1 MCNRLRLGASVLNL
15 VFAAP
20 AAPKRLPLHHYQ
32 AGLPCCS
39 TRHQSPE
46 PGGNAILSLALR
58 LLLPISQPNL
68 PISPRPP
75 TSVSPHSAHR
85 LISSSNLSLLCV
97 SACVLR
103 FACRIFTPFGSVCRY
118 AHSITDTPAPRT
130 ATFFFIYSGF
140 FLLFCRH
147 FTYSHTYTHTHR
159 GTYTDTDCS
168 PAIRARTRWQ
178 TATKKRAARK

>member
-1 MCNRLRLGASVLNL
+1 MCNRLRLRGIGSKSGCLLHRLHRNDSL
-15 VFAAP
+15 SITIRP
-20 AAPKRLPLHHYQ
+20 AYHVALP
-32 AGLPCCS
+32 G
-39 TRHQSPE
+39 TRVQSPV
-46 PGGNAILSLALR
+46 GMLSYHWR
-58 LLLPISQPNL
+58 CVFCSPISQSNL

-130 ATFFFIYSGF
+130 ATFFLSTLVSSSYFVG
-140 FLLFCRH
+140 
-147 FTYSHTYTHTHR
+147 TSHTHTHTHTHR